1 MSAILKRLLG
11 ALIAIVG
18 AVTLVFFT
26 LRVTPGD
33 PADNI
38 LGDEAPEAAKRAFR
52 ERLHLDQPLHVQ
64 YGRLWESVLDGSLG
78 QSYGVSDRDET
89 VADVIGAV
97 LPATIELAV
106 AAMLVAML
114 IAFPLG
120 IGAALQQGRPLDH
133 ASMIGALVGVAMPV
147 FWSGPMLLFLL
158 AVHLQVLPDPGAPL
172 RGPLPLL
179 LPALVLGAALAAK
192 LTRIVRA
199 SVLDVLRED
208 YTTTARAKGLPERV
222 VILKHVLRNAM
233 IPVVTVM
240 GLQLAALLSGAIVTE
255 KVFARPGIGTLLLE
269 AIVKRDYAVI
279 QGCVLVVTIA
289 YVIVNLIVDLV
300 YVAVDPRVRGRAP
313 T

>member
-1 MSAILKRLLG
+1 VKAVLKRLIG
-11 ALIAIVG
+11 AIIAIIG
-18 AVTLVFFT
+18 AVTLVFFA

-38 LGDEAPEAAKRAFR
+38 LGDEAPESAKQAFR
-52 ERLHLDQPLHVQ
+52 ERLYLDQPLGTQ
-64 YGRLWESVLDGSLG
+64 YRVFWAGIFDGSLG
-78 QSYGVSDRDET
+78 TSFGVSERQET
-89 VADVIGAV
+89 VAEVIGAV
-97 LPATIELAV
+97 LPATIELAL
-106 AAMLVAML
+106 AAMLIAMC

-120 IGAALQQGRPLDH
+120 IAAALRQGRALDH
-133 ASMIGALVGVAMPV
+133 ISMIGALVGVAMPV

-158 AVHLQVLPDPGAPL
+158 TVHLQVLPDPGVPL

-179 LPALVLGAALAAK
+179 LPAIVLGAALAAK
-192 LTRIVRA
+192 LTRMVRA

-208 YTTTARAKGLPERV
+208 YTTTARAKGLSEFV
-222 VILKHVLRNAM
+222 VVTKHVLRNAM
-233 IPVVTVM
+233 IPVLTVM

-289 YVIVNLIVDLV
+289 YVIVNLVVDLA
-300 YVAVDPRVRGRAP
+300 YLAVDPRVRGRA